1 MAFSV
6 RRVVTG
12 HDENGKAVVK
22 IDELMSEP
30 RSNRPG
36 NEGHGIWATDVYPA
50 DLNTD
55 ADGKAM
61 EPGPPGS
68 MASKI
73 RVTKYSPGV
82 TARMHRTHSLDY
94 VVIMKGEIDME
105 LDDGVIVHLK
115 EGDVCVQHGAIHN
128 WINNGTEPCV
138 IAFTLLAADP
148 VVINGKELEATG

>member
-30 RSNRPG
+30 RSTRSG
-36 NEGHGIWATDVYPA
+36 HEGHGVWATDVYPA

-55 ADGKAM
+55 ADGKAI

-68 MASKI
+68 TASKI
-73 RVTKYSPGV
+73 RVTKYGPGV
-82 TARMHRTHSLDY
+82 SSRMHRTHSLDY
-94 VVIMKGEIDME
+94 LVILKGEIDMV
-105 LDDGVIVHLK
+105 LDDGVIVHLR
-115 EGDVCVQHGAIHN
+115 EGDVCVQRGTIHN
-128 WINNGTEPCV
+128 WVNNGAEPCV
-138 IAFTLLAADP
+138 IAFVLLSADP
-148 VVINGKELEATG
+148 VVINGRELEATG